1 VNRRPAILIV
11 ENDRAIRE
19 GVALTLHQVGCEPVL
34 AGSGS
39 GHEAIALMSELDQLD
54 GLYTDIELN
63 DGISGWNVGAKFR
76 TVWPDK
82 PVVYASGVHTKPPR
96 LLENEIF
103 IRKPFEAR
111 ALWEAF
117 QLV

>member
-39 GHEAIALMSELDQLD
+39 GNEALMLITELEQLD
-54 GLYTDIELN
+54 GLYTDIELD
-63 DGISGWNVGAKFR
+63 DGVSGWNVGARFR
-76 TVWPDK
+76 VSWPSK
-82 PVVYASGVHTKPPR
+82 PVVYASGIHAKPPR
-96 LLENEIF
+96 LLGNEVF
-103 IRKPFEAR
+103 LRKPFEAEVLCQ
-111 ALWEAF
+111 AL
-117 QLV
+117 QLL